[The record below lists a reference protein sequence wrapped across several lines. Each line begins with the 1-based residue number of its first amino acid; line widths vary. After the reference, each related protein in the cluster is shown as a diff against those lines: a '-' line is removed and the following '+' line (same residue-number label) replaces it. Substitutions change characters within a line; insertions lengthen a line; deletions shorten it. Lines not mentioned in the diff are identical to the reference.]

1 MKPAFNDYL
10 ILTKVRITAL
20 VLVTTAAGFMLAS
33 GPRLS
38 LALLAWTLLGTGLAA
53 SGAAA
58 LNQYVEREVDAKM
71 RRTASRPIPAGRMTP
86 ARGLS
91 VGVGLSAIG
100 VGLLAGLVNGLT
112 ALLAL
117 ATVLLYVGVYT
128 PLKRMTPLNTMI
140 GAIPGAIPPV
150 MGWTAVTGALGLPA
164 GVLFAILFLWQLP
177 HFLAI
182 AWIFRDDYRLGG
194 FPMLPVVDPEGE
206 ATGRQVALYCAAL
219 VPVSLIPTFLGLAG
233 PVYFF
238 GALIL
243 GLGFLASGLM
253 MAMHRGGKEARR
265 VLLASVTY
273 LPLLL
278 ALLAV
283 DRAPLGG

>member
-1 MKPAFNDYL
+1 MRTAFNDYL

-20 VLVTTAAGFMLAS
+20 VLVTTAAGFLLAS
-33 GPRLS
+33 SARVDP
-38 LALLAWTLLGTGLAA
+38 ALLVWTLLGTGLAA

-58 LNQYVEREVDAKM
+58 LNQFLERDADARM
-71 RRTASRPIPAGRMTP
+71 RRTAGRPIPAGRMTP
-86 ARGLS
+86 ARGLAVGIGLS
-91 VGVGLSAIG
+91 VVGVA
-100 VGLLAGLVNGLT
+100 VLLLFVNVLT
-112 ALLAL
+112 GLLAL

-128 PLKRMTPLNTMI
+128 PLKRMTPLNTII

-150 MGWTAVTGALGLPA
+150 MGWTAVTGEAGLPA
-164 GVLFAILFLWQLP
+164 WVLFAILFLWQLP

-194 FPMLPVVDPEGE
+194 FPMLPVLDPDGE

-233 PVYFF
+233 PIYFF
-238 GALIL
+238 GALLL
-243 GLGFLASGLM
+243 GLAFLGAGLM
-253 MAMHRGGKEARR
+253 MAVRRRGKEARR

-278 ALLAV
+278 ALMVA
-283 DRAPLGG
+283 DRAPI

>member
-1 MKPAFNDYL
+1 VRTAFNDYL

-20 VLVTTAAGFMLAS
+20 VLVTTAAGFLLAS
-33 GPRLS
+33 SARVDP
-38 LALLAWTLLGTGLAA
+38 ALLVWTLLGTGLAA

-58 LNQYVEREVDAKM
+58 LNQFLERDADARM
-71 RRTASRPIPAGRMTP
+71 RRTAGRPIPAGRMTP
-86 ARGLS
+86 ARGLAVGIGLS
-91 VGVGLSAIG
+91 VVGVA
-100 VGLLAGLVNGLT
+100 VLVLFVNVLT
-112 ALLAL
+112 GLLAL

-128 PLKRMTPLNTMI
+128 PLKRMTPLNTII

-150 MGWTAVTGALGLPA
+150 MGWTAVTGEAGLPA
-164 GVLFAILFLWQLP
+164 WVLFAILFLWQLP

-194 FPMLPVVDPEGE
+194 FPMLPVLDPDGE

-233 PVYFF
+233 PIYFF
-238 GALIL
+238 GALLL
-243 GLGFLASGLM
+243 GLAFLGAGLM
-253 MAMHRGGKEARR
+253 MAVRRRGKEARR

-278 ALLAV
+278 ALMVA
-283 DRAPLGG
+283 DRAPI

>member
-1 MKPAFNDYL
+1 MRTAFNDYL

-20 VLVTTAAGFMLAS
+20 VLVTTAAGFLLAS
-33 GPRLS
+33 SARVDP
-38 LALLAWTLLGTGLAA
+38 ALLVWTLLGTGLAA

-58 LNQYVEREVDAKM
+58 LNQFLERDADARM
-71 RRTASRPIPAGRMTP
+71 RRTAGRPIPAGRMTP
-86 ARGLS
+86 ARGLA
-91 VGVGLSAIG
+91 VGIGLSVAG
-100 VGLLAGLVNGLT
+100 VAVLVLFVNVLT
-112 ALLAL
+112 GLLAL

-128 PLKRMTPLNTMI
+128 PLKRMTPLNTII

-150 MGWTAVTGALGLPA
+150 MGWTAVTGEAGLPA
-164 GVLFAILFLWQLP
+164 WVLFAILFLWQLP

-194 FPMLPVVDPEGE
+194 FPMLPVLDPDGE

-233 PVYFF
+233 PIYFF
-238 GALIL
+238 GALLL
-243 GLGFLASGLM
+243 GLAFLGAGLM
-253 MAMHRGGKEARR
+253 MAVRRQGKEARR

-278 ALLAV
+278 ALMVA
-283 DRAPLGG
+283 DRAPI

>member
-1 MKPAFNDYL
+1 VTPALNDYL

-20 VLVTTAAGFMLAS
+20 VLVTTAAGFLLAS
-33 GPRLS
+33 GPRPDV
-38 LALLAWTLLGTGLAA
+38 ALLAWTLLGTGLAA

-58 LNQYVEREVDAKM
+58 LNQVVEREADARM
-71 RRTASRPIPAGRMTP
+71 RRTAGRPIPAGRMTP
-86 ARGLS
+86 ARGWWVGIGLAAA
-91 VGVGLSAIG
+91 GVGILA
-100 VGLLAGLVNGLT
+100 VTVNLLT
-112 ALLAL
+112 SLLAL

-128 PLKRMTPLNTMI
+128 PLKRMTPLNTMV
-140 GAIPGAIPPV
+140 GAIPGAIPPM
-150 MGWTAVTGALGLPA
+150 MGWTAVTGEAGLPA
-164 GVLFAILFLWQLP
+164 WVLFAILFLWQLP

-194 FPMLPVVDPEGE
+194 FPMLPVLDPDGL
-206 ATGRQVALYCAAL
+206 ATGRQAALYCAAL

-238 GALIL
+238 GALVL
-243 GLGFLASGLM
+243 GLAFLAAALA
-253 MAMHRGGKEARR
+253 MAVRRRGKEARR

-278 ALLAV
+278 TLLVA
-283 DRAPLGG
+283 DRAPL

>member
-1 MKPAFNDYL
+1 MRPAFNDYL
-10 ILTKVRITAL
+10 VLTKVRITAL
-20 VLVTTAAGFMLAS
+20 VLVTTAAGFLLAS
-33 GPRLS
+33 GPTLGVG
-38 LALLAWTLLGTGLAA
+38 LLAWTLLGTGLAA

-58 LNQYVEREVDAKM
+58 LNQVIEREADGRM
-71 RRTASRPIPAGRMTP
+71 RRTANRPLPAGRMSP
-86 ARGLS
+86 RHGLW

-100 VGLLAGLVNGLT
+100 VGLLAGFVNGIT

-117 ATVLLYVGVYT
+117 TTVLLYVAVYT

-150 MGWTAVTGALGLPA
+150 MGWTAVTGELGLPA
-164 GVLFAILFLWQLP
+164 WVLFAILFLWQLP

-182 AWIFRDDYRLGG
+182 AWIFRDDYRRGG
-194 FPMLPVVDPEGE
+194 FPMLPVIDPDGE

-219 VPVSLIPTFLGLAG
+219 VPVSLIPTLLGLAG

-238 GALIL
+238 GALVL
-243 GLGFLASGLM
+243 GLGFLAAGLA
-253 MAMHRGGKEARR
+253 MAVHRRKREARR

-278 ALLAV
+278 ALLVV
-283 DRAPLGG
+283 DRSPL

>member
-1 MKPAFNDYL
+1 VKPAFHDYL

-20 VLVTTAAGFMLAS
+20 VLVTTAAGFLLAS
-33 GPRLS
+33 GPRLDLS
-38 LALLAWTLLGTGLAA
+38 LLLWTLAGTGLAA

-71 RRTASRPIPAGRMTP
+71 RRTASRPIPSGRMTP
-86 ARGLS
+86 AHGLS
-91 VGVGLSAIG
+91 VGVGLSAVG
-100 VGLLAGLVNGLT
+100 VGLLAGTVNVLT

-128 PLKRMTPLNTMI
+128 PLKRMTPLNTMV

-150 MGWTAVTGALGLPA
+150 MGWTAVTGTMGLPA
-164 GVLFAILFLWQLP
+164 WVLFAILFLWQLP

-182 AWIFRDDYRLGG
+182 AWIFRDDYRVGG
-194 FPMLPVVDPEGE
+194 FPMLPVVDPDGQ

-219 VPVSLIPTFLGLAG
+219 VPVSLIPTLLGLTG

-238 GALIL
+238 GALFL
-243 GLGFLASGLM
+243 GLGFLAVGLM
-253 MAMHRGGKEARR
+253 MALRRRGPEARH

-278 ALLAV
+278 ALLV
-283 DRAPLGG
+283 IDRAPI

>member
-1 MKPAFNDYL
+1 LTSALNDYL

-20 VLVTTAAGFMLAS
+20 VLVTTAAGFLLAS
-33 GPRLS
+33 SARLDS
-38 LALLAWTLLGTGLAA
+38 ALLAWTLLGTGLAA

-58 LNQYVEREVDAKM
+58 LNQFLEREADARM
-71 RRTASRPIPAGRMTP
+71 RRTAGRPIPAGRMTP
-86 ARGLS
+86 ARGLAVGIGLS
-91 VGVGLSAIG
+91 VVGVAIL
-100 VGLLAGLVNGLT
+100 VAFVNLLTGF
-112 ALLAL
+112 LAL

-128 PLKRMTPLNTMI
+128 PLKRMTPLNTII
-140 GAIPGAIPPV
+140 GAVPGAIPPV
-150 MGWTAVTGALGLPA
+150 MGWTAVTGEAGLPA
-164 GVLFAILFLWQLP
+164 WVLFAILFLWQLP

-194 FPMLPVVDPEGE
+194 FPMLPVLDPDGE

-233 PVYFF
+233 PIYFF
-238 GALIL
+238 GALLL
-243 GLGFLASGLM
+243 GLAFLGAGLM
-253 MAMHRGGKEARR
+253 MAVRRRGKEARR

-278 ALLAV
+278 ALLVA
-283 DRAPLGG
+283 DRAPI

>member
-1 MKPAFNDYL
+1 MTSVVNDYL

-20 VLVTTAAGFMLAS
+20 VLVTTAAGFLLAS
-33 GPRLS
+33 SARLDP
-38 LALLAWTLLGTGLAA
+38 ALLAWTLLGTGLAA
-53 SGAAA
+53 GGAAA
-58 LNQYVEREVDAKM
+58 LNQFLEREADARM
-71 RRTASRPIPAGRMTP
+71 RRTAGRPIPAGRMTP
-86 ARGLS
+86 ARGLT
-91 VGVGLSAIG
+91 VGVALSVVGVAIL
-100 VGLLAGLVNGLT
+100 VAFVNLLTGF
-112 ALLAL
+112 LAL

-128 PLKRMTPLNTMI
+128 PLKRMTPLNTII

-150 MGWTAVTGALGLPA
+150 MGWTAVTGEAGLPA
-164 GVLFAILFLWQLP
+164 WVLFAILFLWQLP

-194 FPMLPVVDPEGE
+194 FPMLPVIDPDGE

-233 PVYFF
+233 PIYFF
-238 GALIL
+238 GALVL
-243 GLGFLASGLM
+243 GLAFLGAGLM
-253 MAMHRGGKEARR
+253 MAVRRRGKEARR

-278 ALLAV
+278 ALLVA
-283 DRAPLGG
+283 DRAPI

>member
-1 MKPAFNDYL
+1 MNPAFNDYL
-10 ILTKVRITAL
+10 ILTKMRITVL
-20 VLVTTAAGFMLAS
+20 VLVTTAAGFLLAS
-33 GPRLS
+33 GPDLD
-38 LALLAWTLLGTGLAA
+38 LALLGWTLLGTGLAA

-58 LNQYVEREVDAKM
+58 LNQVIERDVDAKM
-71 RRTASRPIPAGRMTP
+71 RRTASRPIPSGRMT
-86 ARGLS
+86 AAHGLA
-91 VGVGLSAIG
+91 VGVGLALAG
-100 VGLLAGLVNGLT
+100 VGLLAGLVNWLT

-128 PLKRMTPLNTMI
+128 PLKRMTPLNTI
-140 GAIPGAIPPV
+140 VGAIPGAIPPV
-150 MGWTAVTGALGLPA
+150 MGWTAVAGTMGLPA

-194 FPMLPVVDPEGE
+194 FPMLPVVDPDGE

-219 VPVSLIPTFLGLAG
+219 VPVSLIPTFLGLTG
-233 PVYFF
+233 PIYFF
-238 GALIL
+238 GALLL

-253 MAMHRGGKEARR
+253 MAMHRRGKEARH

-278 ALLAV
+278 ALLVV
-283 DRAPLGG
+283 DRAPI

>member
-1 MKPAFNDYL
+1 MKPALNDYL

-20 VLVTTAAGFMLAS
+20 VLVTTAAGFLLAS
-33 GPRLS
+33 GPDLD
-38 LALLAWTLLGTGLAA
+38 LTLLAWTLLGTGLAA

-58 LNQYVEREVDAKM
+58 LNQVFEREVDAKM
-71 RRTASRPIPAGRMTP
+71 RRTARRPIPSGRMSATH
-86 ARGLS
+86 GLV
-91 VGVGLSAIG
+91 VGVGLAVAG
-100 VGLLAGLVNGLT
+100 MGLLAGLVNWLT

-128 PLKRMTPLNTMI
+128 PLKRMTPLNTI
-140 GAIPGAIPPV
+140 VGAIPGAIPPV
-150 MGWTAVTGALGLPA
+150 MGWTAVSGTLGLPA

-194 FPMLPVVDPEGE
+194 FPMLPVVDTDGE

-219 VPVSLIPTFLGLAG
+219 VPVSLVPTFLGLTG
-233 PVYFF
+233 PIYFF
-238 GALIL
+238 GALVL
-243 GLGFLASGLM
+243 GLGFLASGLA
-253 MAMHRGGKEARR
+253 MAMRRQGKEARH

-278 ALLAV
+278 ALLVV
-283 DRAPLGG
+283 DRAPI

>member
-1 MKPAFNDYL
+1 MTSVVNDYL

-20 VLVTTAAGFMLAS
+20 VLVTTAAGFLLAS
-33 GPRLS
+33 SARLDP
-38 LALLAWTLLGTGLAA
+38 ALLAWTLLGTGLAA

-58 LNQYVEREVDAKM
+58 LNQFLEREADARM
-71 RRTASRPIPAGRMTP
+71 RRTAGRPIPAGRMTP
-86 ARGLS
+86 ARGLT
-91 VGVGLSAIG
+91 VGVALSVVGVAIL
-100 VGLLAGLVNGLT
+100 VAFVNLLTGF
-112 ALLAL
+112 LAL

-128 PLKRMTPLNTMI
+128 PLKRMTPLNTII

-150 MGWTAVTGALGLPA
+150 MGWTAVTGEAGLPA
-164 GVLFAILFLWQLP
+164 WVLFAILFLWQLP

-194 FPMLPVVDPEGE
+194 FPMLPVIDPDGE

-233 PVYFF
+233 PIYFF
-238 GALIL
+238 GALVL
-243 GLGFLASGLM
+243 GLAFLGAGLM
-253 MAMHRGGKEARR
+253 MAVRRRGKEARR

-278 ALLAV
+278 ALLVA
-283 DRAPLGG
+283 DRAPI

>member
-1 MKPAFNDYL
+1 MTSALNDYL

-20 VLVTTAAGFMLAS
+20 VLVTTAAGFLLAS
-33 GPRLS
+33 SARLDP
-38 LALLAWTLLGTGLAA
+38 ALLAWTLLGTGLAA

-58 LNQYVEREVDAKM
+58 LNQFLEREADARM
-71 RRTASRPIPAGRMTP
+71 RRTAGRPIPAGRMTP
-86 ARGLS
+86 ARGLAVGIGLS
-91 VGVGLSAIG
+91 VVGVAIL
-100 VGLLAGLVNGLT
+100 VAFVNLLTGF
-112 ALLAL
+112 LAL

-128 PLKRMTPLNTMI
+128 PLKRMTPLNTII
-140 GAIPGAIPPV
+140 GAVPGAIPPV
-150 MGWTAVTGALGLPA
+150 MGWTAVTGEAGLPA
-164 GVLFAILFLWQLP
+164 WVLFAILFLWQLP

-194 FPMLPVVDPEGE
+194 FPMLPVLDPDGE

-233 PVYFF
+233 PIYFF
-238 GALIL
+238 GALLL
-243 GLGFLASGLM
+243 GLAFLGAGLM
-253 MAMHRGGKEARR
+253 MAVRRRGKEARR

-278 ALLAV
+278 ALLVA
-283 DRAPLGG
+283 DRAPI

>member
-1 MKPAFNDYL
+1 MNPAFNDYL
-10 ILTKVRITAL
+10 ILTKMRITVL
-20 VLVTTAAGFMLAS
+20 VLVTTAAGFLLAS
-33 GPRLS
+33 GPDLD
-38 LALLAWTLLGTGLAA
+38 LALLGWTLLGTGLAA

-58 LNQYVEREVDAKM
+58 LNQVIERDVDAKM
-71 RRTASRPIPAGRMTP
+71 RRTASRPIPSGRMS
-86 ARGLS
+86 AAHGLA
-91 VGVGLSAIG
+91 VGVGLALAG
-100 VGLLAGLVNGLT
+100 VGLLAGIVNWLT

-128 PLKRMTPLNTMI
+128 PLKRMTPLNTI
-140 GAIPGAIPPV
+140 VGAIPGAIPPV
-150 MGWTAVTGALGLPA
+150 MGWTAVSGSLGLPA

-194 FPMLPVVDPEGE
+194 FPMLPVVDPDGE

-219 VPVSLIPTFLGLAG
+219 VPVSLIPTFLGLTG
-233 PVYFF
+233 PIYFF
-238 GALIL
+238 GALLL

-253 MAMHRGGKEARR
+253 MAMHRRGKEARH

-278 ALLAV
+278 ALLVV
-283 DRAPLGG
+283 DRAPI

>member
-1 MKPAFNDYL
+1 MRTALNDYL

-20 VLVTTAAGFMLAS
+20 VLVTAAAGFLLAS
-33 GPRLS
+33 GPGPD

-53 SGAAA
+53 SGAGA
-58 LNQYVEREVDAKM
+58 LNQVVEREADAKM
-71 RRTASRPIPAGRMTP
+71 RRTASRPIPAGRMTV
-86 ARGLS
+86 ARGRSVGAGLS
-91 VGVGLSAIG
+91 AVGVG
-100 VGLLAGLVNGLT
+100 VLAATVNPLT
-112 ALLAL
+112 AFLAL

-128 PLKRMTPLNTMI
+128 PLKRMTPLNTI
-140 GAIPGAIPPV
+140 VGAIPGAIPPV
-150 MGWTAVTGALGLPA
+150 MGWTAVTGELGLPA

-182 AWIFRDDYRLGG
+182 AWLFRDDYRKGG
-194 FPMLPVVDPEGE
+194 FPMLPVVDPGGE

-219 VPVSLIPTFLGLAG
+219 VPVSLIPTFLGLTG

-238 GALIL
+238 GALLL
-243 GLGFLASGLM
+243 GLGFLAAGIM
-253 MAMHRGGKEARR
+253 MALHRRGAEARR

-278 ALLAV
+278 ALLVV
-283 DRAPLGG
+283 DRASI